1 MVATRSPYVKTGLII
16 SVFFLFQ
23 SVLLA
28 QKPEQELPSK
38 TRILFLFDASGSM
51 LAPWENTLRINVAKK
66 LLSDMIDSLRVNEDL
81 ELALRVYGH
90 QYDQRLRRCDDSKL
104 EIAFAPKNHDAIIQK
119 IRQLKPQGNTP
130 IAYSLQQA
138 AGDFPKD
145 PRYRNILIIITDGI
159 ESCDGDPC
167 AVSRELQHKDIFLK
181 PFVIGIGMDKKFE
194 EAFGCMG
201 TFYDASD
208 IFSFRKAMNQAIQI
222 SLDKTTVSVELV
234 DERGL
239 KSETDVNVSFINNFT
254 GKPMF
259 DFVHYLDERGQP
271 DSVTV
276 ETVIT
281 YDVVVNT
288 IPPVSVKN
296 VRFESGKHN
305 TLEIKTPRGLIKVD
319 MPGHTEYKTPVKVM
333 IRHPETGKL
342 LTHFNIPGEALLL
355 SGRYH
360 VEISTLPLTVMN
372 NVSIVK
378 DTPPNFRL
386 ETPGVV
392 NFVSSSA
399 SIGSIYQLDK
409 EGRQTWVTDLDSKQ
423 LRQSMAIQPGSYK
436 VVARSEKAKGSK
448 YTKIKTF
455 EIKPGGSLTLQL

>member
-1 MVATRSPYVKTGLII
+1 MAVTGLHFIRTGC
-16 SVFFLFQ
+16 FLLT
-23 SVLLA
+23 LLVYQGLLMA

-66 LLSDMIDSLRVNEDL
+66 LLSDMVDSLRVNGDL

-104 EIAFAPKNHDAIIQK
+104 EIAFSAKNHDAIIQK

-167 AVSRELQHKDIFLK
+167 AVSRELQEKNIFLK

-194 EAFGCMG
+194 DAFGCMG

-208 IFSFRKAMNQAIQI
+208 INSFKRALSQAIQI
-222 SLDKTTVSVELV
+222 SLDKTTVSIELV

-239 KSETDVNVSFINNFT
+239 KTETDVNVSFINNFT

-259 DFVHYLDERGQP
+259 DFVHYLDENGQP
-271 DSVTV
+271 DSVIV

-288 IPPVSVKN
+288 IPPVIVKN

-305 TLEIKTPRGLIKVD
+305 VLEIKAPRGLVKVD
-319 MPGHTEYKTPVKVM
+319 MPGHSEYKNPVKVM

-360 VEISTLPLTVMN
+360 MEITTLPVTLLS

-378 DTPPNFRL
+378 DTPRNFKL
-386 ETPGVV
+386 ETPGVI
-392 NFVSSSA
+392 NFVSNSR

-409 EGRQTWVTDLDSKQ
+409 EGRQTWVTDLDSRQ
-423 LRQSMAIQPGSYK
+423 LRQSLAIQPGSYK
-436 VVARSEKAKGSK
+436 VVVRSEKAKGSK

-455 EIKPGGSLTLQL
+455 EVKPGASLTLQL